1 MKNEY
6 TMQKK
11 NLIIFIFITLL
22 FLTISLLI
30 SPRSYATVEL
40 SEQTGKDCGACHF
53 DPDGGG
59 ELTKE
64 GKTYLSGQS
73 SAFSWRRMVRLI
85 SGFLHIFMGVFWFGT
100 ILYVHLVL
108 KPTYAASGLPR
119 GEVKIGLISIIVM
132 AITGTTL
139 TVFRLSSFSSLFQSR
154 FGILLFIKIILFL
167 IMAGSAFYVV
177 FFIGPKLGKNQT
189 VPTDTKKKDL
199 TQDELSA
206 FNGEQGKPVYFSYQ
220 NRIYDASSLP
230 SWKEGKHFGRH
241 QAGTDLTDQLEQ
253 APHGEEKI
261 RNLNPVGKLIFS
273 EKNESSLPPKKIFFI
288 IAYTNLCLVV
298 LIILILALWRWL

>member
-1 MKNEY
+1 
-6 TMQKK
+6 MQKK
-11 NLIIFIFITLL
+11 SLIIFIFISLL
-22 FLTISLLI
+22 FLIISLLI

-40 SEQTGKDCGACHF
+40 AEQTGKDCGACHI

-64 GKTYLSGQS
+64 GNTYLSGHS
-73 SAFSWRRMVRLI
+73 SAFSWRRTVRLI
-85 SGFLHIFMGVFWFGT
+85 CGFLHIFMGVFWFGT
-100 ILYVHLVL
+100 ILYVHLIL

-119 GEVKIGLISIIVM
+119 GEIKLGLISIVVM
-132 AITGTTL
+132 AITGTAL
-139 TVFRLSSFSSLFQSR
+139 TAFRFNSFSSLFQSR
-154 FGILLFIKIILFL
+154 FGILLFTKIILFI

-177 FFIGPKLGKNQT
+177 FFIGPKLGGKNT
-189 VPTDTKKKDL
+189 TPFDTQKKNL
-199 TQDELSA
+199 TRDELSA
-206 FNGEQGKPVYFSYQ
+206 FNGENGKPIYFAYQ

-241 QAGTDLTDQLEQ
+241 PAGTDLTDQLEQ

-261 RNLNPVGKLIFS
+261 KNLNPVGKLLFS
-273 EKNESSLPPKKIFFI
+273 EKKESPPAPKKIFYF
-288 IAYTNLCLVV
+288 IAYMNLCLVI